1 MLWKII
7 EIDGIFLLFKKSLG
21 IDQQALQ
28 IVGRPINVLDILEY
42 YFCFDNSVEALNWIL
57 HYDNRII

>member
-42 YFCFDNSVEALNWIL
+42 YFCFDNSVEALN
-57 HYDNRII
+57 